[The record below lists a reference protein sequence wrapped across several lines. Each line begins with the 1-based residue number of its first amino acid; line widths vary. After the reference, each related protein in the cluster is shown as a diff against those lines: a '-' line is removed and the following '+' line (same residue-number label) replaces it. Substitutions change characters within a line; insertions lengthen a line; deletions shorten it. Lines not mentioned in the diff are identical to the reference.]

1 MKVIRIILYIFG
13 GLFLALVGLFAYF
26 AIFVDPYTAQSGP
39 PSIAQ
44 TMSVGGKTVHM
55 ITKGPASYSATNEGN
70 DILINGKKL
79 DLSGG
84 EKFTAEI
91 NADGTTHLR
100 PGKP

>member
-13 GLFLALVGLFAYF
+13 GLFLALAGLFAYF
-26 AIFVDPYTAQSGP
+26 AIFVDPYTTPSA

-55 ITKGPASYSATNEGN
+55 IAKGPASYSATNEGN

-84 EKFTAEI
+84 DEFTVEI
-91 NADGTTHLR
+91 NADGTTHVR